1 MDQRLEQEISRCAK
15 DFRYFCQYLQ
25 IVDKR
30 GKAIPFAMN
39 EAQEK
44 FLSHVEENPWTYI
57 LKARQLGMTTMIAAR
72 FFWRALFTPNFR
84 VGVLAHRTESAQA
97 IFEIY
102 RRFYDNLPAFLT
114 FPTEKSNVR
123 ELSFFH
129 GGYIRVT
136 TANSE
141 NFRGT
146 TYQALHCS
154 EFAFWGDIEKTVA
167 SAFQTAGP
175 NAEIYL
181 ETTANGMNDAHRLW
195 QDQNGFAKVFL
206 PWTDDSAYIASK
218 PRGGVSAKIKE
229 YAKEFD
235 LTEKQSN
242 WAQDTFMSK
251 CMGNWN
257 TFLQEY
263 PANAEQAFISSGETF
278 FDLAYPHVQ
287 MQRGYKSYLTDIPKW
302 RVYSI
307 GVDVASGSPSGDFS
321 SFCVLDVTDK
331 KSPIVCATFYER
343 MAPHAFAERVRA
355 EAKRYDALVVVESN
369 SYGLSVLEHLMGN
382 SYAYIFKRTQYDK
395 MADRWV
401 EKVGF
406 STNVSTRPMM
416 LSRLHEYISKRWLD
430 PTDDRMKYEMNT
442 FIYNNKGKP
451 EAAPKKHD
459 DMIFAYALALMGLD
473 QIESVKSDVESK
485 KPSNLREMLQFE
497 LNTGKVF
504 KKDDAKKNAD
514 RWGVPYKMSSLMDTS
529 GS

>member
-1 MDQRLEQEISRCAK
+1 MDERLEKEISKCAK
-15 DFRYFCQYLQ
+15 DFRHFCQHLS
-25 IVDKR
+25 IVDKK
-30 GKAIPFAMN
+30 GHLVPFTMN
-39 EAQEK
+39 DAQEK
-44 FLSHVEENPWTYI
+44 FLSHVEENPWAYI

-102 RRFYDNLPAFLT
+102 RRFYENLPVFLK

-129 GGYIRVT
+129 GGYVRVT

-154 EFAFWGDIEKTVA
+154 EFAFWGDVEKTVA

-175 NAEIYL
+175 NADIYL

-195 QDQNGFAKVFL
+195 QDQNGFSKVFF
-206 PWTDDSAYIASK
+206 PWTDDAAYVSSK
-218 PRGGVSAKIKE
+218 PKGGLNPKIKK

-235 LTEKQSN
+235 LTDKQAN
-242 WAQDTFMSK
+242 WAHETYMSK

-263 PANAEQAFISSGETF
+263 PVNAEQAFISSGQTF
-278 FDLAYPHVQ
+278 FSTLYPHVQ
-287 MQRGYKSYLTDIPKW
+287 SERGYRSYVDEIPKY
-302 RVYSI
+302 RIYSM
-307 GVDVASGSPSGDFS
+307 GVDVASGSPSGDYS
-321 SFCVLDVTDK
+321 SFCVMDVSDK
-331 KSPIVCATFYER
+331 KNPSVCSTFYER
-343 MAPHAFAERVRA
+343 IPPHAFAERVRM
-355 EAKRYDALVVVESN
+355 EAKKYDALIVVESN
-369 SYGLSVLEHLMGN
+369 SYGLAVLEHLIGN
-382 SYAYIFKRTQYDK
+382 NYAYIFKRTQYDK
-395 MADRWV
+395 MAERWV

-406 STNVSTRPMM
+406 STNVSTRPVM
-416 LSRLHEYISKRWLD
+416 LSRLHEYISKRWLE
-430 PTDDRMKYEMNT
+430 PTDDRMKFEMNT
-442 FIYNNKGKP
+442 FIYNDRGKP
-451 EAAPKKHD
+451 EAATKKHD

-473 QIESVKSDVESK
+473 QLELVKQDVLDK
-485 KPSNLREMLQFE
+485 RPSNLREMLQFE

-504 KKDDAKKNAD
+504 KKADAKNNAD
-514 RWGVPYKMSSLMDTS
+514 RWGVPRRMPSLMDTS

>member
-1 MDQRLEQEISRCAK
+1 VDQRLEQEISRCAT
-15 DFRYFCQYLQ
+15 DFRYFCQHLS
-25 IVDKR
+25 IVDKKGR
-30 GKAIPFAMN
+30 MIPFTMN

-44 FLSHVEENPWTYI
+44 FVSHVEENPWTYI

-102 RRFYDNLPAFLT
+102 KRFYENLPAFLK
-114 FPTEKSNVR
+114 FPTEKANVR

-154 EFAFWGDIEKTVA
+154 EFAFWGDVERAIA

-195 QDQNGFAKVFL
+195 RDQSGFAKLFF
-206 PWTDDSAYIASK
+206 PWMDDSAYVASK
-218 PRGGVSAKIKE
+218 PKGGLNPKIKE
-229 YAKEFD
+229 YAKEFG
-235 LTEKQSN
+235 LTEKQAN
-242 WAQDTFMSK
+242 WAHNTYMSK

-263 PANAEQAFISSGETF
+263 PATAEQAFISSGETF
-278 FDLAYPHVQ
+278 FDTVYPHVQ
-287 MQRGYKSYLTDIPKW
+287 LERGYRNYIKPSKF
-302 RVYSI
+302 RVYSL

-321 SFCVLDVTDK
+321 SFCVMDVTDK
-331 KSPIVCATFYER
+331 KAPTVCSTFYER
-343 MAPHAFAERVRA
+343 MPPHAFSERVRM
-355 EAKRYDALVVVESN
+355 EAIKYNALVVVESN

-395 MADRWV
+395 MAERWV

-406 STNVSTRPMM
+406 STNVSTRPVM
-416 LSRLHEYISKRWLD
+416 LSRLHEYISKKWLV
-430 PTDDRMKYEMNT
+430 PTDDRMKFEMNT
-442 FIYNNKGKP
+442 FIYNDRGKP

-459 DMIFAYALALMGLD
+459 DMIFAYALTLMGLD
-473 QIESVKSDVESK
+473 QIEQVKDDVQSTR
-485 KPSNLREMLQFE
+485 PSNLREMLQFE

-504 KKDDAKKNAD
+504 KKADAKKNTD
-514 RWGVPYKMSSLMDTS
+514 RWGVPLSMPSLMDTS

>member
-1 MDQRLEQEISRCAK
+1 VDKHLEQEISKCAK

-39 EAQEK
+39 DAQER

-114 FPTEKSNVR
+114 FPTEKANVR
-123 ELSFFH
+123 ELCFFH

-154 EFAFWGDIEKTVA
+154 EFAFWGDVERTIA

-195 QDQNGFAKVFL
+195 QDENGFAKVFF
-206 PWTDDSAYIASK
+206 PWTDDSAYVSSK
-218 PRGGVSAKIKE
+218 PRGGVSPKIKE
-229 YAKEFD
+229 YAKEFGLSD
-235 LTEKQSN
+235 RQAN

-263 PANAEQAFISSGETF
+263 PATAEQAFISSGETF
-278 FDLAYPHVQ
+278 FDTVYPHVQ
-287 MQRGYKSYLTDIPKW
+287 LERGYKNYIK
-302 RVYSI
+302 
-307 GVDVASGSPSGDFS
+307 PSKFRA
-321 SFCVLDVTDK
+321 FCVMHVTDK
-331 KSPIVCATFYER
+331 KSPTVCSTFYER
-343 MAPHAFAERVRA
+343 MPPHAFSERVRQ
-355 EAKRYDALVVVESN
+355 EAIKYNALVVVESN
-369 SYGLSVLEHLMGN
+369 SYGLSVLEHLMSN

-395 MADRWV
+395 MAERWV

-406 STNVSTRPMM
+406 STNVSTRPVM
-416 LSRLHEYISKRWLD
+416 LSRLHEYISKRWLE
-430 PTDDRMKYEMNT
+430 PTDDRMKFEMNT
-442 FIYNNKGKP
+442 FIYNNRGKP

-459 DMIFAYALALMGLD
+459 DMIFAYALTLMGLD
-473 QIESVKSDVESK
+473 QIEQVKDDVQSTR
-485 KPSNLREMLQFE
+485 PNNLREMLQFE

-504 KKDDAKKNAD
+504 KKADAKKNTD
-514 RWGVPYKMSSLMDTS
+514 RWGVPLSMPSLMDTS